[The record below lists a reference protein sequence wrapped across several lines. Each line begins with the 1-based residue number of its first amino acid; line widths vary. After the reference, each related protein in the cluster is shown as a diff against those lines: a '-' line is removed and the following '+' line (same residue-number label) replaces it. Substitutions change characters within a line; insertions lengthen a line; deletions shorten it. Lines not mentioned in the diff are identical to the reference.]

1 MKIFSIKKGSFE
13 SEEVTHV
20 EGDVNPVRDI
30 EIINEEL
37 RLKDE
42 EYLKAQIDKMERT
55 VLRGS
60 DKKAKPEY
68 VLIFNF
74 RLRVY

>member
-1 MKIFSIKKGSFE
+1 MLHTCNIYSVKTIGSFE

-42 EYLKAQIDKMERT
+42 EYLKATIDKMERT

-68 VLIFNF
+68 VFTL
-74 RLRVY
+74 

>member
-1 MKIFSIKKGSFE
+1 MLGTFE
-13 SEEVTHV
+13 SEEITHV

-42 EYLKAQIDKMERT
+42 EYLLARIDQMERT
-55 VLRGS
+55 VLRGG

-68 VLIFNF
+68 VSCALQ
-74 RLRVY
+74 RSDSSC

>member
-1 MKIFSIKKGSFE
+1 M
-13 SEEVTHV
+13 

-42 EYLKAQIDKMERT
+42 EYLKAQIDKTERA
-55 VLRGS
+55 LRG
-60 DKKAKPEY
+60 DKKVKQEY
-68 VLIFNF
+68 VSLITRKNNNCFDGVKLCPF
-74 RLRVY
+74 L